1 MSPLANKELTLSIG
15 QNSKVSGSMC
25 YGFITGPNIRSKIVV
40 RSSTLIVTLS
50 RSHTRGL
57 SMECLDL
64 LSSQSDIIMLKLQ
77 YNNGDG
83 HY

>member
-1 MSPLANKELTLSIG
+1 MSPLANEELTLSIG

-25 YGFITGPNIRSKIVV
+25 YGFIIRSKIVV
-40 RSSTLIVTLS
+40 RSSTLILTLS
-50 RSHTRGL
+50 RSYTRGL